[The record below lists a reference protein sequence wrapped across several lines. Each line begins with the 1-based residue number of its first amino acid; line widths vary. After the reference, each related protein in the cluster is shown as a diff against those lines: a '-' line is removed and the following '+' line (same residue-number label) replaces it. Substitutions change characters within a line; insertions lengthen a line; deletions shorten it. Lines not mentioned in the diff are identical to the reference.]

1 MIINNLTLPDVL
13 DEHARGHADSPA
25 VVDGTT
31 RYTYGEL
38 ARRSVQLAAAFAAE
52 GLTVGD
58 RVLWLGQNSFR
69 LLETLL
75 AASRVG
81 AMVCPVNWRSG
92 ADELTFIHDDL
103 DPRIVVWQ
111 QQDMADA
118 VSAVRKSRGNGSSLW
133 VRHDEENGR
142 SEYEDL
148 LSSAGQ
154 YAASEVDDAAPA
166 LVLYTAAFGGFA
178 SGALLSHRALLAQSA
193 IVANLMGIGHEYV
206 YLNCGPMFHIFTW
219 QHTLATFH
227 FAGVN
232 VFTPKLDPREV
243 VRICDR
249 EHITGAFIPP
259 AVVPGMIEATAEA
272 TFDLSTLRVAAGAPA
287 DWARVTAPDPSP
299 WGQRPGGF
307 GQAEVGGMATFCA
320 LGTDSSVTFGRTNPM
335 CQLRIVD
342 ADVADV
348 PPGDVGEI
356 VLRGPILS
364 SGYWNRPEANAERMR
379 GGWWHTTDLGRR
391 THDGSIVFVGSA
403 LRLIK
408 SGSEN
413 IYPAEV
419 EACLQAHPAIKEA
432 AVIGVPDPKWS
443 QNVKAILVLE
453 PGHSLTLA
461 DVQDHCRG
469 RIASFKKPKLVEFV
483 SEIPRLN
490 GAKDYPTIDAT
501 FGGGNYPGASSA
513 S

>member
-1 MIINNLTLPDVL
+1 MITNSLTLADVL
-13 DEHARGHADSPA
+13 DEHARGHTDSPA
-25 VVDGTT
+25 VVDGRA

-38 ARRSVQLAAAFAAE
+38 AQRSARLAAAFAGE
-52 GLTVGD
+52 GLTAGD

-75 AASRVG
+75 AAARVG
-81 AMVCPVNWRSG
+81 AMLCPVNWRSG

-103 DPRIVVWQ
+103 DPRVVIWQ
-111 QQDMADA
+111 QQDMTDV

-133 VRHDEENGR
+133 VRHDEEDGR

-148 LSSAGQ
+148 LSSAGL
-154 YAASEVDDAAPA
+154 YTASEVDDAAPA

-178 SGALLSHRALLAQSA
+178 SGTLLSHRALLAQSA
-193 IVANLMGIGHEYV
+193 IIANLMSIDHSYV

-219 QHTLATFH
+219 QHTIATFH
-227 FAGVN
+227 VAGVN
-232 VFTPKLDPREV
+232 VFTPKLDPHEV
-243 VRICDR
+243 ARICDR
-249 EHITGAFIPP
+249 EHVTGAFIPP
-259 AVVPGMIEATAEA
+259 AAVPGMIEATAAA

-287 DWARVTAPDPSP
+287 DWALVTAPDPSP

-320 LGTDSSVTFGRTNPM
+320 LGPDAPATFGRTNPM

-348 PPGDVGEI
+348 ARGEVGEI
-356 VLRGPILS
+356 VVRGPILS
-364 SGYWNRPEANAERMR
+364 SGYWNRPEVNAERTR

-391 THDGSIVFVGSA
+391 TPDGSLVFVGSA

-419 EACLQAHPAIKEA
+419 EACLEAHPAIKEA
-432 AVIGVPDPKWS
+432 AVIGVPDPTWS
-443 QNVKAILVLE
+443 QNVKAVLVLE
-453 PGHSLTLA
+453 PGCSLTLP
-461 DVQDHCRG
+461 DIQDHCRE
-469 RIASFKKPKLVEFV
+469 RIASFKKPKLAEFV
-483 SEIPRLN
+483 PEIPRLN
-490 GAKDYPTIDAT
+490 GAKDYPTIDAA
-501 FGGGNYPGASSA
+501 FGGGNYPGTPAA
-513 S
+513 T